1 MVEWHRGG
9 GEGEGEQHYLVSYQ
23 LESKVWNG
31 GRLATRNVEIT
42 LHSFLLFFFLWR
54 VTNSLASFIV
64 FHEKKGNIAKR

>member
-42 LHSFLLFFFLWR
+42 LHSFLLY
-54 VTNSLASFIV
+54 VSY
-64 FHEKKGNIAKR
+64 GG

>member
-42 LHSFLLFFFLWR
+42 LHSCLLYVWLPLLFSIKI
-54 VTNSLASFIV
+54 NN
-64 FHEKKGNIAKR
+64 KKIKKSSIAER

>member
-9 GEGEGEQHYLVSYQ
+9 GGGGEGEGEGEGEQHYLVSYQ

-42 LHSFLLFFFLWR
+42 LHSFLLY
-54 VTNSLASFIV
+54 VSY
-64 FHEKKGNIAKR
+64 GG